1 MLASLVE
8 HGEDLILP
16 NSDPAVVITKGY
28 RRFIVGLDIAQAVDR
43 TAYCIIK
50 DERVPFYD
58 ANGRQELGKRRREIV
73 TAAQLPQMSYS
84 DLAIVTRN
92 LMMDSA
98 IAGRAYL
105 AVDSSGVGRAF
116 CDILNT
122 KSVLHT
128 RVTMTAGE
136 NESEMKER
144 GTTFNNV
151 GRNRLLSALNSAIHT
166 GDLTIGNFPSRD
178 LLREELESFE
188 AQVGT
193 TGRIRIEGG
202 TSFGHGDLTVACA
215 LSLWLSDHRTI
226 GTHVGTSPLAGYW

>member
-1 MLASLVE
+1 MPELVE
-8 HGEDLILP
+8 KGEDLILVAH
-16 NSDPAVVITKGY
+16 DPAIEIVKGH

-43 TAYCIIK
+43 TAYSIIL
-50 DERVPFYD
+50 DERVPYYD

-73 TAAQLPQMSYS
+73 AAAQLPQMSYS

-92 LMMDSA
+92 LMMDKA

-136 NESEMKER
+136 NESETKER
-144 GTTFNNV
+144 GQSFNNV

-166 GDLTIGNFPSRD
+166 GDLTIGSFPARD
-178 LLREELESFE
+178 MLREELESFE
-188 AQVGT
+188 ASVGT
-193 TGRIRIEGG
+193 TGRVRIEGG
-202 TSFGHGDLTVACA
+202 TAFGHGDLVVSAA
-215 LSLWLSDHRTI
+215 LALWLSDHRTI
-226 GTHVGTSPLAGYW
+226 GAHIGVSPLAGYW

>member
-1 MLASLVE
+1 MLDLVE
-8 HGEDLILP
+8 KGEDLILVAH
-16 NSDPAVVITKGY
+16 DPAVDIVRGH

-43 TAYCIIK
+43 TAYSIIL
-50 DERVPFYD
+50 DEAVPYYD
-58 ANGRQELGKRRREIV
+58 ANGRQELSKRRREIV
-73 TAAQLPQMSYS
+73 AAAQLPQMSYT

-92 LMMDSA
+92 LMMDPA

-128 RVTMTAGE
+128 RITMTAGE
-136 NESEMKER
+136 NESETKER

-151 GRNRLLSALNSAIHT
+151 GRNRLLSVLNSAIHT
-166 GDLTIGNFPSRD
+166 RDLTIGNFPARD
-178 LLREELESFE
+178 LLKQELESFE

-193 TGRIRIEGG
+193 TGRIRIDGG

-226 GTHVGTSPLAGYW
+226 GAHVGTSPLRGYW

>member
-1 MLASLVE
+1 MLDLVE
-8 HGEDLILP
+8 KGEDLILVAH
-16 NSDPAVVITKGY
+16 DPAVDIVRGH

-43 TAYCIIK
+43 TAYSIIL
-50 DERVPFYD
+50 DEAVPYYD
-58 ANGRQELGKRRREIV
+58 ANGRQELSKRRREIV
-73 TAAQLPQMSYS
+73 AAAQLPQMSYT

-92 LMMDSA
+92 LMMDPA

-128 RVTMTAGE
+128 RITMTAGE
-136 NESEMKER
+136 NESESKER

-151 GRNRLLSALNSAIHT
+151 GRNRLLSVLNSAIHT
-166 GDLTIGNFPSRD
+166 RDLTIGNFPARD
-178 LLREELESFE
+178 LLKQELESFE

-226 GTHVGTSPLAGYW
+226 GAHVGTSPLRGYW